1 MFEGGKLT
9 SMLADQ
15 IARLQKFYGPL
26 QPPPDDPFMLFV
38 WEVLSMHATS
48 RKRDAAYAALK
59 RHRLLTPDA
68 MWRAP
73 RQKLES
79 SVLLAGPYFDQRL
92 RALQAGVDVFRSAR
106 DLPKLIRGPLT
117 TARRALRRLPQIG
130 EGTPQRML
138 LFASSHA
145 VLPVDARVRRVG
157 VRLGY
162 GKASADLRKTSR
174 SVQIALAK
182 HLPRESNAMRTAF
195 LYLSHH
201 GAATCTDADPHC
213 GVCPLADECLFFN
226 STRRP
231 VA

>member
-1 MFEGGKLT
+1 MAAVLT
-9 SMLADQ
+9 DL
-15 IARLQKFYGPL
+15 IARLQRFYGPL

-38 WEVLSMHATS
+38 WEVLSMHSTS

-73 RQKLES
+73 RGKLEP
-79 SVLLAGPYFDQRL
+79 SVLLAGPYFEQRL

-117 TARRALRRLPQIG
+117 TARRALKRLPQIG

-138 LFASSHA
+138 LFATAHA

-157 VRLGY
+157 LRLGY
-162 GKASADLRKTSR
+162 GKPNDDPRRSSR
-174 SVQIALAK
+174 SVQMALAK
-182 HLPRESNAMRTAF
+182 HLPRQSGPMRTAF

-201 GAATCTDADPHC
+201 GAATCTEADPHC
-213 GVCPLADECLFFN
+213 VVCPLLETCPEGQTRLQIAD
-226 STRRP
+226 
-231 VA
+231 